1 MCIFWSYNISI
12 CANVTR
18 LEPHF
23 QTQHLAW
30 PSTLM
35 LLRRWLSGI
44 PICRIP
50 GDFGGKHTRISGW
63 APNIHLCLRC
73 PFDNLPKTSL
83 FLASSNDKQKAF
95 SSPAAPAA
103 LTGGC
108 AFIAQLPVP
117 ESLAT
122 CSGQTARQT
131 DHSAFVAQRPVHI
144 NPSGKQAPNCTLVNV
159 SYHLPF

>member
-1 MCIFWSYNISI
+1 
-12 CANVTR
+12 
-18 LEPHF
+18 
-23 QTQHLAW
+23 
-30 PSTLM
+30 M
-35 LLRRWLSGI
+35 LLALSLTSRRSTSRGQARWCSCAAGCRAFRSAEPLAILVANTQGFQVGHLTYIYAFDALST
-44 PICRIP
+44 ICQ
-50 GDFGGKHTRISGW
+50 
-63 APNIHLCLRC
+63 
-73 PFDNLPKTSL
+73 KTSL

>member
-50 GDFGGKHTRISGW
+50 GDFGGKHTRI
-63 APNIHLCLRC
+63 
-73 PFDNLPKTSL
+73 SL